1 MPLNM
6 PTGSSS
12 LTSKR
17 AVGNNPN
24 RVASPRPGGN
34 RPGSASAYTGS
45 NFLSGLSR
53 FSDAVPDALLALHR
67 QGLSTHAGVAGHVGG
82 QERR

>member
-24 RVASPRPGGN
+24 RVASPRPPEYPVRVWFKSKLN
-34 RPGSASAYTGS
+34 VLYNDDWWSWSTG
-45 NFLSGLSR
+45 
-53 FSDAVPDALLALHR
+53 
-67 QGLSTHAGVAGHVGG
+67 AGM
-82 QERR
+82 